1 MKAVFLDRGSFP
13 DHINIQ
19 LPVKV
24 IDVVTYENT
33 PIELVAERIK
43 DANIVLTNKV
53 VVDATAIN
61 GAADLKLVQVMATG
75 TNNIDLDAC
84 KDKNISVQNVSGYS
98 TTSVPE
104 HTFAML
110 LALRRSLFSYLDAV
124 KAGRWSSSEY
134 FCFLDY
140 PIKDLSGSTMAI
152 FGNGS
157 LGKEVAAIALAF
169 GMKVV
174 FAERKGATNTRP
186 GYICFEEA
194 LKVADVINI
203 NCPLTP
209 ETKDLISDDE
219 FSLMKNSCLLLNI
232 SRGGIVDESALVR
245 AFENNAIAGAAFD
258 VATQEPMPLDNPL
271 QSLSKRPNFLLTPHV
286 AWASDEAMQTLV
298 DMAMDKI
305 TSFIDER

>member
-1 MKAVFLDRGSFP
+1 M
-13 DHINIQ
+13 
-19 LPVKV
+19 
-24 IDVVTYENT
+24 VTYENT

-305 TSFIDER
+305 TSFIDKR

>member
-305 TSFIDER
+305 TSFIDKR

>member
-61 GAADLKLVQVMATG
+61 GTADLKLVQVMATG

-305 TSFIDER
+305 TSFIDKR

>member
-33 PIELVAERIK
+33 PIGLVAERIK

-305 TSFIDER
+305 TSFIDKR